1 MLPYISIA
9 LVIAFIATCFSFNPR
24 EEIAILGTIIALVSV
39 LISCTLAPLVILV
52 IQLLV
57 VIVAWWGIKSI
68 CRSSNNC

>member
-24 EEIAILGTIIALVSV
+24 EEIAILGTIIALISV
-39 LISCTLAPLVILV
+39 FISCTLAPLV

>member
-1 MLPYISIA
+1 MLPYISIT
-9 LVIAFIATCFSFNPR
+9 LVIAFIATYFSFNPR
-24 EEIAILGTIIALVSV
+24 EEIAILGTIIALISIF
-39 LISCTLAPLVILV
+39 ISCTLAPLV